1 MLTPSEIKEIYLQHD
16 ILMPNKRLGQNFLVN
31 QDILNALIAAAQL
44 DKNDTVLEIGGGL
57 GTVTTEIAKYVG
69 RVVTIEKDRA
79 LIPILREQTANYKNI
94 EIIEGDALRIQNTE
108 YRIQDYKLVGT
119 PPYYL
124 TARLFRKFLDE
135 EPIRPSRIA
144 VIIQK
149 EVAQKIC
156 AKTPDMNPVR
166 GREGSQRRSTSN
178 GMNLLA
184 LSVQL
189 YGNPTIVRIVSKGAF
204 WPQPTVDSALL
215 VVDVYPSPVIA
226 EKDIPLFFKIAK
238 AGFAHPRQQLQKTL
252 SQGLGLPKEKIT
264 IWLAQ
269 NDIEQT
275 RRPETLSLNE
285 WKTLVNRYP
294 L

>member
-1 MLTPSEIKEIYLQHD
+1 MLTPAEIKEIYLQHD
-16 ILMPNKRLGQNFLVN
+16 ILMPNKRLGQNFLIN
-31 QDILNALIAAAQL
+31 QDILNDLIAAAQL
-44 DKNDTVLEIGGGL
+44 EKNDTVLEIGGGM
-57 GTVTTEIAKYVG
+57 GTVTTEMAKYAN
-69 RVVTIEKDRA
+69 RVVTIEKDKT
-79 LIPILREQTANYKNI
+79 LIPVLREQTAGFNNI

-124 TARLFRKFLDE
+124 TARLFRNFLEE
-135 EPIRPSRIA
+135 EPVRPSRIA

-156 AKTPDMNPVR
+156 AKTPDMN
-166 GREGSQRRSTSN
+166 
-178 GMNLLA
+178 LLA

-189 YGNPTIVRIVSKGAF
+189 YGSPTIIRIVSKGAF

-215 VVDVYPSPVIA
+215 VVNIYPTPLIE
-226 EKDIPLFFKIAK
+226 EKNIPLFFKIAK

-252 SQGLGLPKEKIT
+252 SQGLGLTKEQIT
-264 IWLAQ
+264 TWLSQ
-269 NDIEQT
+269 NNIEQT
-275 RRPETLSLNE
+275 RRPETLSINE
-285 WKTLVNRYP
+285 WKTLISRYP